1 MILIMFWIQ
10 NSQHSIN
17 LIFIFSVTF
26 YFGCSNFISLASLI
40 TVNVHVGSE
49 FYFIRV
55 SATFTCYGVHSDR
68 QLLGF
73 ISFTCSFT
81 FAGHFAAAVRN
92 LC

>member
-1 MILIMFWIQ
+1 
-10 NSQHSIN
+10 
-17 LIFIFSVTF
+17 V
-26 YFGCSNFISLASLI
+26 I

-55 SATFTCYGVHSDR
+55 SAKFTYYGVHSDR

-81 FAGHFAAAVRN
+81 FAGHFAVAVRN
-92 LC
+92 LCWCHFLWFSTEPHMGYRKKENMMSSTI